1 MFLLASIKTQFR
13 LSDKKKISAIFT
25 FYFFIDFNP
34 YLSSF

>member
-13 LSDKKKISAIFT
+13 LSDKKKLSALST
-25 FYFFIDFNP
+25 FYFFTDFKT